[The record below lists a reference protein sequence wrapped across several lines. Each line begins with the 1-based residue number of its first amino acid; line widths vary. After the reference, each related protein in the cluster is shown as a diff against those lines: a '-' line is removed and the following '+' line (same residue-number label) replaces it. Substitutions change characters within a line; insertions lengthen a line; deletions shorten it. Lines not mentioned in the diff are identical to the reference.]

1 MRFTWHEPK
10 RQLTV
15 QKRGLDFA
23 EAERLFD
30 GPTLTFEDERRDY
43 GERRWVTMG
52 LLGEKVIVIVHTETE
67 DEIRVISM
75 REAEKDEQLLFFAN
89 L

>member
-10 RQLTV
+10 RQIMLE
-15 QKRGLDFA
+15 KRGLDFA
-23 EAERLFD
+23 DAELVFT
-30 GPTLTFEDERRDY
+30 GPTFTFEDDRLDY
-43 GERRWVTMG
+43 GEQRWVTLG
-52 LLGEKVIVIVHTETE
+52 LFREKVVVIVHTETE

-75 REAEKDEQLLFFAN
+75 REAEKDEQTLFFSN